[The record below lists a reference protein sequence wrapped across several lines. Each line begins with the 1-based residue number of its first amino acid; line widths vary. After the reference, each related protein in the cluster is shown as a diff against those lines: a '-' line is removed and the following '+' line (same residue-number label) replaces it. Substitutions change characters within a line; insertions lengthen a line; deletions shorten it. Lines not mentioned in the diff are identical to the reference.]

1 MMLYRGRIVR
11 IVFATLA
18 LTLSVRLVE
27 AQPSACGSMTP
38 SHTTAVT
45 KHHEHASKVASVATR
60 IAASVTENSG
70 AAHCDQALLCTSGPG
85 MPASGANTIR
95 VDKSKVWIS
104 VAAGALEA
112 RRPNT
117 DPPPPRI

>member
-1 MMLYRGRIVR
+1 MLYRGRIAR

-18 LTLSVRLVE
+18 LTLSARLVE
-27 AQPSACGSMTP
+27 AQPSACAAMTVAHGSDITR
-38 SHTTAVT
+38 
-45 KHHEHASKVASVATR
+45 HHDHSPGTGSDATR
-60 IAASVTENSG
+60 IAGSVSVNSG
-70 AAHCDQALLCTSGPG
+70 TAHCDQALLCTNAPG
-85 MPASGANTIR
+85 MPALGANNVR
-95 VDKSKVWIS
+95 FDRSRVWIS